1 LYKRLTGRPGPPHAA
16 VVARGWLYYSLVNK
30 QQHQHR
36 VLVVDDDEDTRSGL
50 AELLRLD
57 GYRVAEAGDGQEA
70 LERLHEQERPCLV
83 LLDLQMPRTSGWEF
97 RALQERDREIADIP
111 VVVLSAQEGAEL
123 QVKRL
128 RLAGFL
134 AKPLDFDLLI
144 ETIQRTCPLAA

>member
-1 LYKRLTGRPGPPHAA
+1 
-16 VVARGWLYYSLVNK
+16 VNK